1 MATINLRFE
10 SAEGKTLVTNIGE
23 FVLIEEAVDAET
35 QKAIL
40 SKDIEK
46 VTFEIERSKKMLNNP
61 AFVAK
66 APEAL
71 VKTETEKLA
80 KNEELLVSLQSKLN
94 EIK

>member
-1 MATINLRFE
+1 MATVILKFE
-10 SAEGKTLVTNIGE
+10 EAEGKTLVTSVGD
-23 FVLIEEAVDAET
+23 FVLIEEKVDAET

-46 VTFEIERSKKMLNNP
+46 VSFEIERSKKMLNNP

-71 VKTETEKLA
+71 VKTEKEKLA
-80 KNEELLVSLQSKLN
+80 KNEELIASLK
-94 EIK
+94 EKFDAIK